1 MMIKKILVAV
11 DGSEHAERALDY
23 ALDLAEKCGA
33 EVTILT
39 VVPPV
44 VFPMVSEDP
53 DMAPLFAASEIDR
66 ISKRMRSSFEK
77 VLEESLTKAR
87 SKKPSLKVSTKL
99 AEGHPADKILK
110 ISEEISFNLIV
121 MGSRGLHGI
130 SEFLLGSTTHRVA
143 DHCKKPL
150 LIVK

>member
-1 MMIKKILVAV
+1 MIIKKILVAV

-39 VVPPV
+39 VVPPI

-53 DMAPLFAASEIDR
+53 DVAPLYAATEIDR
-66 ISKRMRSSFEK
+66 INERMRSSFEK
-77 VLEESLTKAR
+77 VLEESLTGAKG
-87 SKKPSLKVSTKL
+87 KKPSLKVSTRL
-99 AEGHPADKILK
+99 AEGHPADKIVRM
-110 ISEEISFNLIV
+110 SEEESFDLIV

-130 SEFLLGSTTHRVA
+130 SEFVLGSTTHRVA

-150 LIVK
+150 LIIK